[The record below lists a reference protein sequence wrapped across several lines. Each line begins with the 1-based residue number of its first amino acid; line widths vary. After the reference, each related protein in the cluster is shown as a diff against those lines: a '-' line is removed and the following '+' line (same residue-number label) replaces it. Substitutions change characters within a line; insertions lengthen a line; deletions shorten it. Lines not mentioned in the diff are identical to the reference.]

1 MNVQKNAITVA
12 WGFVISLI
20 VAAAGITAGFIFA
33 LDLLNEQAIAA
44 NHAKIDNELAEQE
57 ISKLKNLKT
66 YLEQNKATVDRAS
79 EVVAAS
85 QAYTYQNQG
94 IADLNTFASR
104 VGVKILGIDFPDTSK
119 QTSKKQASSI
129 TGVKR
134 IPIIVR
140 LEGPVPYVSYI
151 RFLKSIEQN
160 LTKMQITSVSMVPDA
175 KDPSK
180 LVSPSIDIEVY
191 IR

>member
-1 MNVQKNAITVA
+1 MNIQKNAITVA
-12 WGFVISLI
+12 WGYVISLVI
-20 VAAAGITAGFIFA
+20 AAAGITAGFIFA
-33 LDLLNEQAIAA
+33 LDLLNEQATAA
-44 NHAKIDNELAEQE
+44 NHAKIDNELAELE

-119 QTSKKQASSI
+119 QTAKKQTSTIS
-129 TGVKR
+129 GVKR

-140 LEGPVPYVSYI
+140 LEGPVPYVNYI

-175 KDPSK
+175 KDSSK